1 MVRPLRAERGDGM
14 FQRSGDDEAEGGQP
28 DRTPDTTRGLLDA
41 IALHERAAALR
52 WDQMLIW
59 FMRVMACA
67 WLVKGLGAWAVLLG
81 FGPGEGIA
89 FEARSLSFQATV
101 IYFAVIDL
109 VAAVGLWLTS
119 TWGGVMW
126 LLAVTSH
133 VILAL
138 FFPRIVTSNVITL
151 AAFVALILLYLA
163 ISWKAA
169 RQED

>member
-1 MVRPLRAERGDGM
+1 MGM
-14 FQRSGDDEAEGGQP
+14 FQRSGDDEARSGGQQGRP
-28 DRTPDTTRGLLDA
+28 PGTTRGLLDA

-52 WDQMLIW
+52 WDQMLVW

-89 FEARSLSFQATV
+89 FEARSLSFQATI

-133 VILAL
+133 IILAL
-138 FFPRIVTSNVITL
+138 FFPRIVMSNAMTL
-151 AAFVALILLYLA
+151 SAFVSLILLYLA

>member
-1 MVRPLRAERGDGM
+1 MGM
-14 FQRSGDDEAEGGQP
+14 FQHGGDDEARGGQP
-28 DRTPDTTRGLLDA
+28 GEPPGTTRGLLDA

-52 WDQMLIW
+52 WDQMLVW

-81 FGPGEGIA
+81 FGPGEGVA
-89 FEARSLSFQATV
+89 FEARSLSFQATI

-133 VILAL
+133 IILAL
-138 FFPRIVTSNVITL
+138 FFPRIVMSNAMTL
-151 AAFVALILLYLA
+151 SAFVSLILLYLA